1 MKRARL
7 IHKDYARA
15 DEEWRPVPGYERTH
29 EVSDLGRVRSLPR
42 VTTRGRHV
50 GGSLMQCTPA
60 ANGYVSVSFKVNGT
74 VRRFLV
80 HRLVAMA
87 FIPNPDGLR
96 EVDHL
101 DGRPDNNAKANLG
114 WVTRAEN
121 MRRAALNGQRPLGDA
136 HGLHRLTA
144 ADVRTIRQLAAE
156 GLPSRKIGRQF
167 SVSKT
172 TVLSIAA
179 GRTWGHVA

>member
-1 MKRARL
+1 MRCK
-7 IHKDYARA
+7 
-15 DEEWRPVPGYERTH
+15 
-29 EVSDLGRVRSLPR
+29 
-42 VTTRGRHV
+42 
-50 GGSLMQCTPA
+50 PA
-60 ANGYVSVSFKVNGT
+60 ANGYISVSLKVDGA

-87 FIPNPDGLR
+87 FVPNPGGLP

-101 DGRPDNNAKANLG
+101 DGRPGNNAKANLG

-121 MRRAALNGQRPLGDA
+121 MRRAALNGQRPLGET

-156 GLPSRKIGRQF
+156 GLPSRKIGHQF